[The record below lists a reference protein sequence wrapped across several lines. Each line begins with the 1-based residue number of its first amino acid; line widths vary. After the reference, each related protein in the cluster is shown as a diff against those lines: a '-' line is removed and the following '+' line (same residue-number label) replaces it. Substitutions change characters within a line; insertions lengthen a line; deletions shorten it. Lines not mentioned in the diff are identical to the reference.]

1 MADDEWRVEV
11 NLDDPEHGFGL
22 GERLR
27 ARHLDDETRERL
39 GNRVMVTRDGP
50 RLFLYT
56 TTQDEAHAA
65 EDVIRELIEQD
76 DLSAEVRTTRWHPD
90 EEAWEDASHPLP
102 TTDKER
108 AAERQRHAGHD
119 WEVRIELT
127 GLATAV
133 EMERDLIDEGLSVER
148 RFAYL
153 MVGAATEEAARELAD
168 RFRAALPEG
177 TPVQVEPNMSEV
189 PDPRFVML
197 GL

>member
-1 MADDEWRVEV
+1 MADEWRVEV

-39 GNRVMVTRDGP
+39 GNRVVVTRDGP

-65 EDVIRELIEQD
+65 ETVVRELIEQD
-76 DLSAEVRTTRWHPD
+76 DLSAEVQTTRWHPD
-90 EEAWEDASHPLP
+90 EEAWEEASKPLP
-102 TTDKER
+102 ATDQER
-108 AAERQRHAGHD
+108 AAERERPGHD
-119 WEVRIELT
+119 WEVRIELS
-127 GLATAV
+127 GLTLAV
-133 EMERDLIDEGLSVER
+133 EMERDLVEDGYHVER
-148 RFAYL
+148 RFSYL
-153 MVGAATEEAARELAD
+153 LVGAGTEEGARELAE
-168 RFRAALPEG
+168 RFRAGLPEG
-177 TPVQVEPNMSEV
+177 TPVHVEPNMSEV

>member
-1 MADDEWRVEV
+1 MADEWRVEID
-11 NLDDPEHGFGL
+11 LDDPEHGFGL

-39 GNRVMVTRDGP
+39 GNRVLVTRDGP

-56 TTQDEAHAA
+56 TTQDEALAA
-65 EDVIRELIEQD
+65 EGVIQELIEQD
-76 DLSAEVRTTRWHPD
+76 DLSATVQTTRWHPD
-90 EEAWEDASHPLP
+90 EEAWEDISHPLP
-102 TTDKER
+102 TSEKQREAER
-108 AAERQRHAGHD
+108 AKASGED
-119 WEVRIELT
+119 WEVRIELA

-133 EMERDLIDEGLSVER
+133 EMERDLVDEGFHVDR

-153 MVGAATEEAARELAD
+153 MVGASTEENARELAD

-177 TPVQVEPNMSEV
+177 TPVHVEPNMSEV

>member
-1 MADDEWRVEV
+1 MADEWRVEV

-39 GNRVMVTRDGP
+39 GNRVVVTRDGP

-65 EDVIRELIEQD
+65 EKVIRELIEQD
-76 DLSAEVRTTRWHPD
+76 DLSAEVHTTRWHPD
-90 EEAWEDASHPLP
+90 EEAWEDASRPLP
-102 TTDKER
+102 ENDQER
-108 AAERQRHAGHD
+108 ALERERPGDD
-119 WEVRIELT
+119 WEVRIELS
-127 GLATAV
+127 GLTLAV
-133 EMERDLIDEGLSVER
+133 EMERDLIDDGYNVER
-148 RFAYL
+148 RFSYL
-153 MVGAATEEAARELAD
+153 LVGAGTEEGANELAE

-177 TPVQVEPNMSEV
+177 TPVHVEPNMSEV

>member
-1 MADDEWRVEV
+1 MADEWRVEI

-27 ARHLDDETRERL
+27 ARHLDDETRDRL
-39 GNRVMVTRDGP
+39 GNRVVVTRDGP

-65 EDVIRELIEQD
+65 EKVIRELIEQD
-76 DLSAEVRTTRWHPD
+76 DLSAEVQTTRWHPD
-90 EEAWEDASHPLP
+90 EEAWEDASRPLP
-102 TTDKER
+102 ANDQER
-108 AAERQRHAGHD
+108 AVERERPGDD
-119 WEVRIELT
+119 WEVRIELS
-127 GLATAV
+127 GLTLAV
-133 EMERDLIDEGLSVER
+133 EMERDLIDDGYNVER
-148 RFAYL
+148 RFSYL
-153 MVGAATEEAARELAD
+153 LVGAGTEEGANELAE

-177 TPVQVEPNMSEV
+177 TPVHVEPNMSEV

>member
-1 MADDEWRVEV
+1 MADEWRVEV

-39 GNRVMVTRDGP
+39 GNRVVVTRDGP

-65 EDVIRELIEQD
+65 EKVIRELIEQD
-76 DLSAEVRTTRWHPD
+76 DLSAEVQTTRWHPD
-90 EEAWEDASHPLP
+90 EEAWEDASRPLP
-102 TTDKER
+102 ANDEDR
-108 AAERQRHAGHD
+108 AAERERPGDD
-119 WEVRIELT
+119 WEVRIELS
-127 GLATAV
+127 GLTLAV
-133 EMERDLIDEGLSVER
+133 EMERDLIDDGYNVER
-148 RFAYL
+148 RFSYL
-153 MVGAATEEAARELAD
+153 LVGAGTEEGANELAE

-177 TPVQVEPNMSEV
+177 TPVHVEPNMSEV